1 MMSGRSDVSVSP
13 TEGMAG
19 MTLREGDRVV
29 ATRDLGYVRKG
40 TQGVIV
46 EKSGIWS
53 STYEVHFD
61 GGATHRCDEREI
73 AKVHRS
79 SW

>member
-1 MMSGRSDVSVSP
+1 
-13 TEGMAG
+13 
-19 MTLREGDRVV
+19 MTLSKGDRVI
-29 ATRDLGYVRKG
+29 ATRDLSGTGRFVRKG
-40 TQGVIV
+40 TQGVV
-46 EKSGIWS
+46 VDKSGIWS

-61 GGATHRCDEREI
+61 GGATHRCEERDI